1 MVSGSLGALQT
12 FFAHAAMRDS
22 TVGSDAEAIAEAER
36 LIVPSLRGMS
46 PADRLDVYRE
56 QYWLRHVPSLEE
68 DYPTLSWAL
77 GGPAPFR
84 ELAIRYLTAV
94 PPRTGDLQ
102 RLGEGLPSYVANNA
116 PWQGDLLVS
125 DAARIDWAFMEAF
138 DAADAPPFDV
148 GVLSVAPEDAW
159 PLATI
164 MFHPAVR
171 ALTLGHPV
179 HDLRQAVKDGS
190 ARDRPAAATTHVVV
204 WRDSACRLQAVAIE
218 QQAFALLSAL
228 ASGVP
233 LGQACDAIAF
243 TSGDTESA
251 ADLGPKVSSWFQR
264 WTASGWV
271 SSVRFA
277 G

>member
-1 MVSGSLGALQT
+1 M
-12 FFAHAAMRDS
+12 
-22 TVGSDAEAIAEAER
+22 
-36 LIVPSLRGMS
+36 
-46 PADRLDVYRE
+46 
-56 QYWLRHVPSLEE
+56 
-68 DYPTLSWAL
+68 
-77 GGPAPFR
+77 
-84 ELAIRYLTAV
+84 
-94 PPRTGDLQ
+94 
-102 RLGEGLPSYVANNA
+102 
-116 PWQGDLLVS
+116 
-125 DAARIDWAFMEAF
+125 
-138 DAADAPPFDV
+138 
-148 GVLSVAPEDAW
+148 
-159 PLATI
+159 
-164 MFHPAVR
+164 
-171 ALTLGHPV
+171 
-179 HDLRQAVKDGS
+179 KDGS